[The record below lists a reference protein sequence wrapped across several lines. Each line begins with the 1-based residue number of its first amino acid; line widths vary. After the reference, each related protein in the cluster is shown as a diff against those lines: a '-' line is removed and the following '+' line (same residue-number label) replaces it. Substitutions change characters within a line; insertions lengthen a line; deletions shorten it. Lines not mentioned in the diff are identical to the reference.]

1 MNLSTQPS
9 RHQETSIRWPR
20 GILYGM
26 LLLAVLVSLPLGM
39 VIAAMGAWF
48 AIRGGSLIYLPVGL
62 VILLAGLAILRSH
75 SIADFLLLALLGFAM
90 IAWSISGIDARSWM
104 LSSVVELSG
113 RIDLLL
119 GLLVTMVLAFFV
131 VHWHR
136 IFAGP
141 AGRLRLVWVGIPL
154 LLLTAGS
161 ASVGSFV
168 LASVR

>member
-1 MNLSTQPS
+1 MNLALQQST
-9 RHQETSIRWPR
+9 HQETSTRWPR

-48 AIRGGSLIYLPVGL
+48 AVQGGSLIYLPVGL
-62 VILLAGLAILRSH
+62 VILLAGLAIVRSH
-75 SIADFLLLALLGFAM
+75 SIADFFLLALLALAT
-90 IAWSISGIDARSWM
+90 IAWSISGFDARSRI
-104 LSSVVELSG
+104 LSSVLELSG
-113 RIDLLL
+113 RVELLL
-119 GLLVTMVLAFFV
+119 GLLVIMVVAIFI

-136 IFAGP
+136 IFAVP

-154 LLLTAGS
+154 LLMTAS

-168 LASVR
+168 R